1 MNEIGRCT
9 QALTEA
15 VRNSSEYKRYQRI
28 RAEVLE
34 HPDVAK
40 RLHEFRMKNYLIQN
54 SQDNIDL
61 YTETDKLEKEY
72 KEFCKDPIV
81 EEYLEAE
88 NAFCKIIRQ
97 INWDLIENLDVELV
111 LVDD

>member
-61 YTETDKLEKEY
+61 YTETDKLEKNT
-72 KEFCKDPIV
+72 KNS
-81 EEYLEAE
+81 A
-88 NAFCKIIRQ
+88 KIP
-97 INWDLIENLDVELV
+97 L
-111 LVDD
+111 